1 MFLGRDGG
9 PREGAIRLLPE
20 KIITHPPIPEEEDSP
35 QTPVFEDD
43 DEPRGFV
50 GIQKKLSRRFSDY
63 FARRVPDA
71 HERSGSPAGTPSSPA
86 LNARPD
92 RTRTFSR
99 TSKIDG
105 SAYGY
110 SGAYRSRLTSNV
122 TINARRGSNL
132 MRHRRATHTDGLRNS
147 TSEAPN
153 FAQRLL
159 FANENA
165 ATNIANLWVAA
176 AMNVD
181 NEDPFESDAEDDEDN
196 EDSIDLG
203 EPLTRV
209 DDSGRGNTEMGA
221 VGTPLRTG
229 STASPLARL
238 SRSQRPSTAN
248 SLHPASSLR
257 NASPLPHRTNSA
269 SFSPMIPSS
278 PRRLSMNVPT
288 IFSHPGVKAP
298 PAVLDAQH
306 LLLGTAVDGP
316 IPSPSQDALGTIN
329 ESLPLVGAHSQQDVE
344 SLAMTEKAP
353 SLISQL
359 PIIVI
364 IQYGV
369 MALHTTTHD
378 QIFMSYLVSYVPLK
392 QTCLLLTSCR
402 SDYKYGGLNLNAGHF
417 AQLSTFCR
425 SLRVRRLL
433 TLIKFLSIV
442 ALMCLAQI
450 AYQFYLYPYVPRS
463 LGDLTIAHTYQICA
477 EILGTSSCRITDFWV
492 ADSLLSQS
500 SPWTLFASYYVPY
513 WHNHVH
519 PSLSHRRSLPPARKQ
534 KFGRRVQPTPHAWC
548 VACKF
553 SAHSL
558 D

>member
-20 KIITHPPIPEEEDSP
+20 KIIAHPPIPEEEDSP

-43 DEPRGFV
+43 DEPRGFA
-50 GIQKKLSRRFSDY
+50 GIPKKLSRRFSDY
-63 FARRVPDA
+63 FAKRVPDA
-71 HERSGSPAGTPSSPA
+71 HERSGSPSGTPSSPA

-99 TSKIDG
+99 TSKTNG

-110 SGAYRSRLTSNV
+110 SGAYRSRLASNA
-122 TINARRGSNL
+122 TITARRGSLSNP

-181 NEDPFESDAEDDEDN
+181 NEDPFESDVEEDEDN
-196 EDSIDLG
+196 EEAIDLG

-209 DDSGRGNTEMGA
+209 DNSGGVNAEMDAAGI
-221 VGTPLRTG
+221 PLRTG
-229 STASPLARL
+229 SMASPLTRL
-238 SRSQRPSTAN
+238 SRSHRPSVAN
-248 SLHPASSLR
+248 SLHPPSSLR
-257 NASPLPHRTNSA
+257 NASPLPHRTNSI

-316 IPSPSQDALGTIN
+316 VPSPSQDALGTIN
-329 ESLPLVGAHSQQDVE
+329 ESLPLVGAHSQDVE
-344 SLAMTEKAP
+344 SLAITEKAP
-353 SLISQL
+353 SLMSQL

-378 QIFMSYLVSYVPLK
+378 QIFMSYLVSYVSS
-392 QTCLLLTSCR
+392 T
-402 SDYKYGGLNLNAGHF
+402 
-417 AQLSTFCR
+417 QLFSVT
-425 SLRVRRLL
+425 
-433 TLIKFLSIV
+433 
-442 ALMCLAQI
+442 
-450 AYQFYLYPYVPRS
+450 
-463 LGDLTIAHTYQICA
+463 H
-477 EILGTSSCRITDFWV
+477 EW
-492 ADSLLSQS
+492 SQ
-500 SPWTLFASYYVPY
+500 
-513 WHNHVH
+513 
-519 PSLSHRRSLPPARKQ
+519 
-534 KFGRRVQPTPHAWC
+534 
-548 VACKF
+548 
-553 SAHSL
+553 
-558 D
+558 

>member
-20 KIITHPPIPEEEDSP
+20 KIIAHPPIPEEEDSP

-43 DEPRGFV
+43 EEPRGFA
-50 GIQKKLSRRFSDY
+50 GIPKKLSRRFSDY
-63 FARRVPDA
+63 FAKRVPDA
-71 HERSGSPAGTPSSPA
+71 HERSGSPSGTPSSPA
-86 LNARPD
+86 LNARAD

-99 TSKIDG
+99 TSKTNG

-110 SGAYRSRLTSNV
+110 SGAYRSRLASNA
-122 TINARRGSNL
+122 TITARRGSLSNA

-181 NEDPFESDAEDDEDN
+181 NEDPFESDVEEDEDN
-196 EDSIDLG
+196 EEAIDLG

-209 DDSGRGNTEMGA
+209 DNSGGVNAEMDAAGI
-221 VGTPLRTG
+221 PLRTG
-229 STASPLARL
+229 SMASPLTRL
-238 SRSQRPSTAN
+238 SRSHRPSVAN
-248 SLHPASSLR
+248 SLHPPPSLR
-257 NASPLPHRTNSA
+257 NASPLPHRTNSI

-316 IPSPSQDALGTIN
+316 VPSPSQDALGTIN
-329 ESLPLVGAHSQQDVE
+329 ESLPLVRAHSQDVE
-344 SLAMTEKAP
+344 SLAITEKAP
-353 SLISQL
+353 SLMSQL

-378 QIFMSYLVSYVPLK
+378 QIFMSYLVSYVSS
-392 QTCLLLTSCR
+392 T
-402 SDYKYGGLNLNAGHF
+402 
-417 AQLSTFCR
+417 QLFSVT
-425 SLRVRRLL
+425 
-433 TLIKFLSIV
+433 
-442 ALMCLAQI
+442 
-450 AYQFYLYPYVPRS
+450 
-463 LGDLTIAHTYQICA
+463 H
-477 EILGTSSCRITDFWV
+477 EW
-492 ADSLLSQS
+492 SQ
-500 SPWTLFASYYVPY
+500 
-513 WHNHVH
+513 
-519 PSLSHRRSLPPARKQ
+519 
-534 KFGRRVQPTPHAWC
+534 
-548 VACKF
+548 
-553 SAHSL
+553 
-558 D
+558 